1 MLNNGADSSQG
12 SAVSKKKGH
21 LFVVSGP
28 SGVGKTTLIERF
40 LKEDSF
46 SRFSISYTTRKQ
58 RASEVNGREYYFVD
72 RDTFQQMI
80 TESHFLEWEEVHG
93 QLYGTPQKEVLHALQ
108 HGIDLFLDIDVN
120 GALKVKEHYGNAC
133 LIFVEP
139 RSQDDLMKRLALR
152 GEKEISLRM
161 KRVSQE
167 MEKKYL
173 FQYCI
178 INDKLEQSYRDF
190 FKIIEDVRRKDN
202 GKNHC

>member
-1 MLNNGADSSQG
+1 MWNNKADSSQQ

-28 SGVGKTTLIERF
+28 SGAGKTTLIERF
-40 LKEDSF
+40 LKEDLSSKF
-46 SRFSISYTTRKQ
+46 SVSYTTRQ
-58 RASEVNGREYYFVD
+58 RRTNEEEGKDYFFIDKETFERMIAEGR
-72 RDTFQQMI
+72 
-80 TESHFLEWEEVHG
+80 FLEWESVHG

-108 HGIDLFLDIDVN
+108 QGIDLFLDIDVN
-120 GALKVKEHYGNAC
+120 GALKVKERYGNAC

-161 KRVSQE
+161 RRVSEE

-178 INDKLEQSYRDF
+178 INDKLDKAYRKF
-190 FKIIEDVRRKDN
+190 VKIIEDVRRKEN
-202 GKNHC
+202 GKNHS

>member
-1 MLNNGADSSQG
+1 MEAID
-12 SAVSKKKGH
+12 KKDKKGH

-28 SGVGKTTLIERF
+28 SGAGKTTLIERF
-40 LKEDSF
+40 LNEDSS
-46 SRFSISYTTRKQ
+46 SRFSVSYTTRQ
-58 RASEVNGREYYFVD
+58 RRANEENGKDYFFIGKE
-72 RDTFQQMI
+72 TFERMI
-80 TESHFLEWEEVHG
+80 DEGRFLEWESVHG

-108 HGIDLFLDIDVN
+108 QGIDLFLDIDVN
-120 GALKVKEHYGNAC
+120 GALKVKERYGNAC

-161 KRVSQE
+161 RRVSEE

-178 INDKLEQSYRDF
+178 INDKLEKAYRKF
-190 FKIIEDVRRKDN
+190 VKIIEDVRRKEN
-202 GKNHC
+202 GKNHS